1 MRLTTPLSVYV
12 MLEGLG
18 FNLNFLFSVF
28 YFTGRTSGSCSPQCL
43 SPKTPNPTQLLFSS
57 QCHPPAG
64 DQVVPSL
71 QKLSV
76 YEHIP
81 PCSPRRTTKPLPPL
95 PDMGDLSSDEA
106 EDNEVEFF
114 SSTSETQCLVPK
126 TSSFQYSLPGRRS
139 FRGNGQI
146 NFAYH
151 EGFQEHQCGVKPQWE
166 QTVTQ
171 NQDRP
176 QRQLHRSY
184 SGPAGS
190 FKATNFRPASLH
202 HTPHSHPQE
211 KPEVP
216 PRIPIR
222 PRFSESTD
230 SRRLSTDDFD
240 TDKPPKVQPR
250 EPIPQVIPRTIS
262 PKSLP
267 IYINGVMPPTRSFAP
282 YPEYVSK
289 TQHKQSCEGLPDPRS
304 PCILPIMEDGKQVS
318 STHYF
323 LLPHRPGYLDKF
335 ERFFKESDLYMSLDY
350 TQRKTKYWFTTAGN
364 CRTVLKVT
372 FIGRDAR
379 LLKMKLKLGF

>member
-1 MRLTTPLSVYV
+1 MASAQPYWDQHHDTMDRLCFASESMDHSLRMYQRDSGA
-12 MLEGLG
+12 MSIE
-18 FNLNFLFSVF
+18 
-28 YFTGRTSGSCSPQCL
+28 RRISGSCSPPCL
-43 SPKTPNPTQLLFSS
+43 SPKTSNPTQLHFSS
-57 QCHPPAG
+57 EFHPPAG

-81 PCSPRRTTKPLPPL
+81 PCSPKRSTKPLPPL

-114 SSTSETQCLVPK
+114 SSTPENQCLLPVRCSKP
-126 TSSFQYSLPGRRS
+126 SSFQYGFPGRRS

-146 NFAYH
+146 NFAYYDGIQVH
-151 EGFQEHQCGVKPQWE
+151 EKVKPQWE
-166 QTVTQ
+166 QTVTED
-171 NQDRP
+171 QDRP
-176 QRQLHRSY
+176 QERPRCRLHRSL

-190 FKATNFRPASLH
+190 FKTANFRQVGLH
-202 HTPHSHPQE
+202 HTPHNHLQE

-222 PRFSESTD
+222 PRPGERTGGRQPSA
-230 SRRLSTDDFD
+230 DDD
-240 TDKPPKVQPR
+240 DDDDYIDKPPKVPPR
-250 EPIPQVIPRTIS
+250 EPIPQHIPRAVS

-267 IYINGVMPPTRSFAP
+267 IYVNGVMPPTQSFAP

-289 TQHKQSCEGLPDPRS
+289 AQQQPSCEGLQAPRT
-304 PCILPIMEDGKQVS
+304 PCILPIIEDGKKVS

-335 ERFFKESDLYMSLDY
+335 ERFFKEADSAPSGYKPKWNS
-350 TQRKTKYWFTTAGN
+350 
-364 CRTVLKVT
+364 
-372 FIGRDAR
+372 
-379 LLKMKLKLGF
+379 

>member
-1 MRLTTPLSVYV
+1 MATAQPYWDQHHDHDTMDKLFF
-12 MLEGLG
+12 G
-18 FNLNFLFSVF
+18 FGSESMDHSLRMYQQNSSNVGFER
-28 YFTGRTSGSCSPQCL
+28 RTSGSCSPPCL
-43 SPKTPNPTQLLFSS
+43 SPKTPNPAQLLFSS
-57 QCHPPAG
+57 QCHPPVG

-95 PDMGDLSSDEA
+95 PDIGDLSSDEA

-114 SSTSETQCLVPK
+114 SSTSESQCLVPK
-126 TSSFQYSLPGRRS
+126 TSSFQYGLPGRRS

-151 EGFQEHQCGVKPQWE
+151 EGLQEHQKLCGVRPQWE
-166 QTVTQ
+166 QAVTQ

-176 QRQLHRSY
+176 QRRLHRSN

-190 FKATNFRPASLH
+190 FKASNFRPTSLH
-202 HTPHSHPQE
+202 HSPHSHPLE

-216 PRIPIR
+216 PRVPIR
-222 PRFSESTD
+222 TRLSESTD
-230 SRRLSTDDFD
+230 SRRPSVDDFD
-240 TDKPPKVQPR
+240 TDKPPKVPPR
-250 EPIPQVIPRTIS
+250 EPIPQVIPRAIS

-267 IYINGVMPPTRSFAP
+267 IYVNGVMPPTQSFAP

-289 TQHKQSCEGLPDPRS
+289 AQQKQSCNGLPTPRS
-304 PCILPIMEDGKQVS
+304 PCILPIMEDGKKVS

-335 ERFFKESDLYMSLDY
+335 ERFFKESDS
-350 TQRKTKYWFTTAGN
+350 
-364 CRTVLKVT
+364 
-372 FIGRDAR
+372 
-379 LLKMKLKLGF
+379 